1 MNKNLPGRFLGVAAI
16 LAVAPHVH
24 AQQAPR
30 CSDLYDDAQ
39 RLACYDAAFGK
50 PARPA
55 GSGAATPRAP
65 AATATAAGAP
75 AAAAPAAVRAAPV
88 APAPPAAVSTAPAAS
103 ARAHAAKPSSVSA
116 GVTAVTRRA
125 DGRLVVTLDDGQ
137 VWSQIER
144 DAAVEVAV
152 GDKVTVRPGL
162 LGSNILVTR
171 AGVQTKVKS
180 GR

>member
-1 MNKNLPGRFLGVAAI
+1 M
-16 LAVAPHVH
+16 
-24 AQQAPR
+24 
-30 CSDLYDDAQ
+30 
-39 RLACYDAAFGK
+39 
-50 PARPA
+50 
-55 GSGAATPRAP
+55 
-65 AATATAAGAP
+65 
-75 AAAAPAAVRAAPV
+75 
-88 APAPPAAVSTAPAAS
+88 
-103 ARAHAAKPSSVSA
+103 
-116 GVTAVTRRA
+116 
-125 DGRLVVTLDDGQ
+125 TLDDGQ

>member
-1 MNKNLPGRFLGVAAI
+1 
-16 LAVAPHVH
+16 
-24 AQQAPR
+24 
-30 CSDLYDDAQ
+30 
-39 RLACYDAAFGK
+39 
-50 PARPA
+50 
-55 GSGAATPRAP
+55 
-65 AATATAAGAP
+65 
-75 AAAAPAAVRAAPV
+75 
-88 APAPPAAVSTAPAAS
+88 
-103 ARAHAAKPSSVSA
+103 
-116 GVTAVTRRA
+116 VTRRA